1 MDGAGVVVTR
11 SVRAISA
18 VVALG
23 MTVALS
29 SCGFTSRS
37 SESGD
42 LVGTWYSSAWPQIS
56 ISFFAEGTL
65 QTVNWPENVGCAAV
79 QGRDAR
85 DAIKANRLDLFG
97 SWSVG
102 SLDSEPSFD
111 IGFDSSVCERGSFPV
126 DLVRQSSELFL
137 CVYVPV
143 DKDPDSMTEADV
155 LSFVKNVDGAVSDP
169 KVCLR

>member
-1 MDGAGVVVTR
+1 MGTR
-11 SVRAISA
+11 LIRVISA

-23 MTVALS
+23 MTIALS

-37 SESGD
+37 SEPGD
-42 LVGTWYSSAWPQIS
+42 LVGTWYSSAQPQSS
-56 ISFFAEGTL
+56 ISFSAEGTL
-65 QTVNWPENVGCAAV
+65 QTVSWPENVGCAAV
-79 QGRDAR
+79 QGRDAS
-85 DAIKANRLDLFG
+85 DAVSANRLDLFG

-102 SLDSEPSFD
+102 GLNSEPSFD
-111 IGFDSSVCERGSFPV
+111 IRFDSTACERGSFSV
-126 DLVRQSSELFL
+126 NLVRQSSELFL

-155 LSFVKNVDGAVSDP
+155 LSFVKSVDGAVSDP